1 MTLYKSEVLT
11 MILKLQ
17 RELKKY
23 NIVSFFK
30 KNSFRDYMASLTL
43 VPNGTLLIYYKPTK
57 NTYSLKKQLQNS
69 NVDNIIDF
77 VWSKIN
83 SCEIYPAG
91 SGVYEAFVD
100 GSYIS
105 GIVGYGVVI
114 YLGNKIKAELLG
126 TVSSIHFRQFG
137 GELQSVIETIKWC
150 ENNGVKNV
158 RINYDY
164 VGIENFV
171 TGKWKAKNSF
181 SKKYVDFVLKTK
193 IEIEWR
199 HIKSHTGNK
208 KNDLADRLAKKAI
221 AATKNELF
229 KIS

>member
-1 MTLYKSEVLT
+1 

-17 RELKKY
+17 SELKKY
-23 NIVSFFK
+23 NIVSFFNE
-30 KNSFRDYMASLTL
+30 NSFRDYMARLTL

-69 NVDNIIDF
+69 KVDNIIDF
-77 VWSKIN
+77 VWNRIN
-83 SCEIYPAG
+83 DCEIYPAG
-91 SGVYEAFVD
+91 SEVYEAFVD

-137 GELQSVIETIKWC
+137 GELQSVIEAIKWC
-150 ENNGVKNV
+150 ENNGAKNV

-164 VGIENFV
+164 VGIENFA
-171 TGKWKAKNSF
+171 TGKWKARNAF

-208 KNDLADRLAKKAI
+208 KNDLADYLAKKAI
-221 AATKNELF
+221 TATKNGPL
-229 KIS
+229 KTS